1 MSIPGLLIE
10 YLVNGAIALLVLY
23 HTEVGPRLLETGT
36 KLPVL
41 ALALYVAGMAID
53 IVAFAITRQAKHW
66 IRRSVFSK
74 YRPGQGEDTVSGTE
88 RQARIGLFAPELYRE
103 MAMRSSRDRI
113 SRGLIVNALL
123 AAFLVKPTW
132 IGVVATISAVVM
144 WLSFERLSY
153 VFELCADK
161 VVTDKLAASAKG

>member
-1 MSIPGLLIE
+1 MLGPGTASRMAWASAASFL
-10 YLVNGAIALLVLY
+10 
-23 HTEVGPRLLETGT
+23 PRV
-36 KLPVL
+36 P
-41 ALALYVAGMAID
+41 D
-53 IVAFAITRQAKHW
+53 
-66 IRRSVFSK
+66 RR
-74 YRPGQGEDTVSGTE
+74 Y
-88 RQARIGLFAPELYRE
+88 
-103 MAMRSSRDRI
+103 
-113 SRGLIVNALL
+113 GLIVNALL